1 MSAFQSSH
9 YRDPNKS
16 YAEQLYDFSKTPVG
30 AGTIAG
36 KPHLTF
42 FPRVRWSEVD
52 EHWSDD

>member
-1 MSAFQSSH
+1 VSAFKSSH

-36 KPHLTF
+36 KFWIL
-42 FPRVRWSEVD
+42 
-52 EHWSDD
+52 